1 MSTVTSRIVIPYKD
15 REKASIVIARI
26 EEPYGEGSNAII
38 SVGCTLKDDPDNP
51 TWKVHVPLN
60 IAHEVAD
67 MLKKA
72 AASATDQPD
81 HLW

>member
-15 REKASIVIARI
+15 GEKASIVIARI
-26 EEPYGEGSNAII
+26 EEPYGEGSNTVI

-67 MLKKA
+67 MLKQ
-72 AASATDQPD
+72 SATLGSDNPD